1 MPRLSRNEPQQ
12 KFTEEDI
19 FKIVDDLFKEIETTN
34 DLWELDKVLTSE
46 MFLHDLITSN
56 TIEKINSL
64 SREWSNKRWGLCS
77 KKKLMLGPVDVFNR
91 LYEDYK
97 EDRYGYSYSH
107 KSYHTQF
114 TEHLNSLGLDS
125 QECFVSYEFG
135 YSGNPEYNRYY
146 WDGFFRMGFD
156 VWDHQEENP
165 QSGFA
170 IFTFQMGE
178 YGEHQIKEFIRSD
191 YPKLDKQIEKD
202 YRPSDQCIFQLHLG
216 EGTFYSHKTARPYK
230 DLIDYCTE
238 GGFALRLD

>member
-1 MPRLSRNEPQQ
+1 MPSGNEPHQ
-12 KFTEEDI
+12 KFTEEDML
-19 FKIVDDLFKEIETTN
+19 KIVDDLFKEIETTD
-34 DLWELDKVLTSE
+34 DLWEVDKVFSSE
-46 MFLHDLITSN
+46 IFSLFPITSK
-56 TIEKINSL
+56 TIEKVNSL
-64 SREWSNKRWGLCS
+64 LREWSNKRWGLCS

-97 EDRYGYSYSH
+97 GEDRYGYSYGH

-114 TEHLNSLGLDS
+114 SEHLQSLGIDS

-135 YSGNPEYNRYY
+135 YNGNVDDDRNY
-146 WDGFFRMGFD
+146 WDGIFRMGFD

-178 YGEHQIKEFIRSD
+178 YRGHQIEEFIRSD
-191 YPKLDKQIEKD
+191 YPRLDKYIEKD
-202 YRPSDQCIFQLHLG
+202 YRPSDQSIFQLHLG
-216 EGTFYSHKTARPYK
+216 EGTFYSHKTVRPYK
-230 DLIDYCTE
+230 NLIDYCTE